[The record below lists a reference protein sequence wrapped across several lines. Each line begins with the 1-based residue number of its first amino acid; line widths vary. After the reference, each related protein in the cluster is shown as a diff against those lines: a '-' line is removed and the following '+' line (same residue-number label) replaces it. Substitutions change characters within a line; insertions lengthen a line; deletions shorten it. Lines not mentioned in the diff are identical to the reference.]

1 MKILDH
7 VEEWIISLMLF
18 AMTALAF
25 IQVVRR
31 YVFNTGFSWSLEMTG
46 VFFAVMIFVGISYG
60 VRVGSHIGVDA
71 LVNLL
76 SAPNR
81 RLVSM
86 LAVALCLVYVGFV
99 LYGSTIYGERI
110 WARLPE
116 GVELDDLPVERW
128 KVLLIMPIG
137 YALVGLRFFQILY
150 NLATGKTDSLHLAD
164 EAADAM
170 KLQQQETEQ

>member
-1 MKILDH
+1 MKILDRL
-7 VEEWIISLMLF
+7 EEWIMSLMLF

-25 IQVVRR
+25 MQVVRR
-31 YVFNTGFSWSLEMTG
+31 YLFNTGFSWTLELTT
-46 VFFAVMIFVGISYG
+46 VLFAIMIFVGISYG

-76 SAPNR
+76 PGHRR

-99 LYGSTIYGERI
+99 MVGSLEYVGKMKEIGI
-110 WARLPE
+110 
-116 GVELDDLPVERW
+116 ELEDLPIERW
-128 KVLLIMPIG
+128 QILAVLPLG
-137 YALVGLRFFQILY
+137 YAMVGFRFAQIFY
-150 NLATGKTDSLHLAD
+150 NLFTGKTASLHLAD

-170 KLQQQETEQ
+170 KLRAHEDKQ